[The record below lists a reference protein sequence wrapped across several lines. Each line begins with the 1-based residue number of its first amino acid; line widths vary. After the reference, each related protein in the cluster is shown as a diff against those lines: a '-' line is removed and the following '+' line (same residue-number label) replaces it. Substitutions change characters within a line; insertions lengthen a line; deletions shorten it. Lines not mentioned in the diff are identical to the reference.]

1 MSSQRPISDLA
12 LRNLAGC
19 LYEMRKLI
27 GVDLLIIDDFAL
39 QPLDA
44 TETADI
50 YELCVERHHSSAT
63 VLTSN
68 RDPIGPKTRWPRP

>member
-1 MSSQRPISDLA
+1 
-12 LRNLAGC
+12 
-19 LYEMRKLI
+19 MRKLI

-50 YELCVERHHSSAT
+50 YELCVERHRQAAT
-63 VLTSN
+63 VVTSN
-68 RDPIGPKTRWPRP
+68 RDPRNGWP